1 MSMITRHV
9 LSPLQ
14 VIVTLTLL
22 LCGCSDK
29 ASREATG
36 YVEGRF
42 TYIATSVSGV
52 LKQLLVARGAQVTK
66 GQVLYALEEE
76 PESDAYNAQIETLKQ
91 AIAGR
96 DALEATLVYNKLT
109 FERYKVLVPKNAIQQ
124 SELDRAKSNYDAA
137 LAQLVQAKA
146 NIAATT
152 ATLAQSKWTKDQ
164 KIGFAPI
171 AAVVFDTYYRTGEY
185 TLAKQAILS
194 LLAPADIKA
203 IFYVPQPQLG
213 KLALS
218 KPVQV
223 RCDGCDK
230 WLRGHISFISPN
242 AEYTPPVIFSNDT
255 NSKLIYRI
263 EAEFAPQ
270 DAVRLHPGQPIRVRY
285 D

>member
-1 MSMITRHV
+1 MAMIERRL
-9 LSPLQ
+9 LSPLF
-14 VIVTLTLL
+14 VIFILMHGLS
-22 LCGCSDK
+22 GCSDK
-29 ASREATG
+29 SGTEAQG

-52 LKQLLVARGAQVTK
+52 LKQLLVARGTQVSK

-109 FERYKVLVPKNAIQQ
+109 FERYKILVPKNAIQQ

-164 KIGFAPI
+164 KVGFAPV
-171 AAVVFDTYYRTGEY
+171 AGVVFDTYYRMGEY
-185 TLAKQAILS
+185 TQAQQAILS

-203 IFYVPQPQLG
+203 IFYVPQPDVG
-213 KLALS
+213 KLKLAQS
-218 KPVQV
+218 VQV
-223 RCDGCDK
+223 RCDGCEK
-230 WLRGHISFISPN
+230 WVEGHISFIAPN

-255 NSKLIYRI
+255 NSKLIFRI
-263 EAEFAPQ
+263 EAEFAAK
-270 DAVRLHPGQPIRVRY
+270 DAIRLHPGQPIRVRY